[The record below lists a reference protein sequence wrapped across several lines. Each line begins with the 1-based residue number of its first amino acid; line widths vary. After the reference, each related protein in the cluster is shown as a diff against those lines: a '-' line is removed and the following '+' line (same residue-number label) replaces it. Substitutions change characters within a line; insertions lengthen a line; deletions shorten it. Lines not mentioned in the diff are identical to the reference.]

1 MKVVRGNLE
10 GLKGVPKNGLCI
22 GIHRAGTMHKRVA
35 DKLNHPVTI
44 WSMRPD
50 NEFLAYD
57 PKEYEGK
64 GLSATGDLDDVEGS
78 VIFGVRGA
86 PPQVREEA
94 AKRGLEVVAD
104 ATCPYVVEQEEAA
117 IKLLEEGYNLVI
129 LSDPNHHGATR
140 IKGIAE
146 KMERPLFIIDHED
159 DVDKITLMRQ
169 EPLGV
174 IVQTTFWMETYKAI
188 MARILERFSNVRVR
202 NTACIDSLQRLPV
215 IAELA
220 QTNDAVVIVG
230 WTEGMAFR
238 MVETARMYCDKV
250 LMLEHPDKIDPD
262 WFKGVKSVGVLQ
274 ANETP
279 AWMVDATI
287 EKLNALA

>member
-1 MKVVRGNLE
+1 MKVVRGSLE
-10 GLKGVPKNGLCI
+10 GLKGIPRNGLCI

-35 DKLNHPVTI
+35 ARLNHPVTI
-44 WSMRPD
+44 WSLRPD

-57 PKEYEGK
+57 PKEFEGT
-64 GLSATGDLDDVEGS
+64 GLSVTGDLDDVEDS

-86 PPQVREEA
+86 PPQVRDEA

-117 IKLLEEGYNLVI
+117 LKFLKEGLNLVI

-140 IKGIAE
+140 IQGIAE
-146 KMERPLFIIDHED
+146 KMGRPLFIIDREE

-169 EPLGV
+169 EPIGV

-188 MARILERFSNVRVR
+188 MARILERFSNVHVR

-215 IAELA
+215 VADLA
-220 QTNDAVVIVG
+220 REHDAVVIVG

-238 MVETARMYCDKV
+238 MVETAKMYCDKV

-262 WFKGVKSVGVLQ
+262 WFKGLDSVGVVS

-279 AWMVDATI
+279 GWMIDTTI
-287 EKLNALA
+287 KKLSALP

>member
-1 MKVVRGNLE
+1 MK
-10 GLKGVPKNGLCI
+10 
-22 GIHRAGTMHKRVA
+22 
-35 DKLNHPVTI
+35 D
-44 WSMRPD
+44 
-50 NEFLAYD
+50 
-57 PKEYEGK
+57 
-64 GLSATGDLDDVEGS
+64 S

-86 PPQVREEA
+86 PPQIREEA

-129 LSDPNHHGATR
+129 LSDPNHHGAIR

-262 WFKGVKSVGVLQ
+262 WFKGLKSVGVLQ

-279 AWMVDATI
+279 GLDGGCHYR
-287 EKLNALA
+287 ESSNALVVTPHAKDHLSAGQAGDRSRERDNHSHGRDAQWHKNSS